1 MDDPGWSWPAW
12 KFGMKR
18 DDLFHTLHE
27 KYNTFT
33 FNLQDPE
40 AFHHDVYE
48 ISRDADTVDDF
59 HRLLDERKQQ
69 RIHELHESLE
79 SLAVEI
85 IANPKLMDSEHWQ
98 YALQLF
104 RTKSFDSIVRYF
116 ASYLPEQ
123 YLDHNDRD
131 HDAISIASLSS
142 FSETNSVKT
151 ESTTASSVDD
161 ASSFF
166 DDEPI
171 LTKGP
176 LSIHT
181 DIRPSSVVQ
190 APPSPPHSEAA
201 HGDESSVSS
210 PTSMESHE
218 YSTPPSRSMSFS
230 GSETAAAISDLT
242 RSLVHDE
249 DETSQFDDGDFAV
262 ASDSDCAESQSSLD
276 VMDDGEQSN
285 DKYEDD
291 LEEEDDFPTTQF
303 PEDASDGCDF
313 YDDTP
318 NFDDTP
324 TPRQESIAPCYI
336 EYKANPKSG
345 RAFYTESREDGSTTI
360 VEILKDSIKD
370 ILPSEYSA
378 ENSVYEYGGSTY
390 AVLPDDRI
398 IFSNKGDT
406 VHILNPDSKEVD
418 KLTGH
423 SNLRYSN
430 FEANLTSP
438 WVLANQEDHEHDTP
452 DGVRNY
458 IVAIN
463 TETAE
468 VKRILDTADFYYEPY
483 FSPDGSKL
491 AWLEWNHPE
500 LPFDSARLYTAA
512 WNDGTISDI
521 SLIVGKDREGVA
533 EPRWGPDGSLFF
545 GKEVGEY
552 RRLFRILPGSD
563 EHVEI
568 KVNGIANAEFGGLR
582 WFQGSHTYA
591 PLSDRHL
598 VASPFILGESRV
610 ILIDLESG
618 RWKDIGDSQRL
629 AEVQLDAVAR
639 LSNTSV
645 LVVGSGET
653 NAKALYRIDTEGSGQ
668 ITQVRGSTDDGL
680 PREFCSKPIL
690 KTIRSKGQPERE
702 LYGFLWLPHN
712 PDFQA
717 PEGDLPPLIMTSHG
731 GPTSYTG
738 PGLDPRTQYFTSRG
752 YAVLAFNYKGS
763 CAHGR
768 EYREALWGN
777 WGLVDSDDA
786 AEFADNLTSKGV
798 VKLGG
803 VGITGVSAGGY
814 NTLRSLTRHP
824 STFTGGVCL
833 SGVSDIKRLDDS
845 THKLES
851 DYTDHLVLQKGVDKS
866 EKDRIC
872 HERSPLFE
880 AHKITAP
887 LLLLH
892 GGSDKITPLDQA
904 QEMANAIKEA
914 GGEVELI
921 VVPEEGHGF
930 GQPKNVRLWLEEEEK
945 WWRKTLL

>member
-1 MDDPGWSWPAW
+1 MVSP
-12 KFGMKR
+12 MR
-18 DDLFHTLHE
+18 
-27 KYNTFT
+27 
-33 FNLQDPE
+33 
-40 AFHHDVYE
+40 
-48 ISRDADTVDDF
+48 
-59 HRLLDERKQQ
+59 
-69 RIHELHESLE
+69 SLE
-79 SLAVEI
+79 
-85 IANPKLMDSEHWQ
+85 D
-98 YALQLF
+98 
-104 RTKSFDSIVRYF
+104 FD
-116 ASYLPEQ
+116 
-123 YLDHNDRD
+123 
-131 HDAISIASLSS
+131 
-142 FSETNSVKT
+142 
-151 ESTTASSVDD
+151 
-161 ASSFF
+161 
-166 DDEPI
+166 
-171 LTKGP
+171 G
-176 LSIHT
+176 
-181 DIRPSSVVQ
+181 
-190 APPSPPHSEAA
+190 
-201 HGDESSVSS
+201 
-210 PTSMESHE
+210 
-218 YSTPPSRSMSFS
+218 
-230 GSETAAAISDLT
+230 
-242 RSLVHDE
+242 
-249 DETSQFDDGDFAV
+249 
-262 ASDSDCAESQSSLD
+262 
-276 VMDDGEQSN
+276 
-285 DKYEDD
+285 
-291 LEEEDDFPTTQF
+291 
-303 PEDASDGCDF
+303 
-313 YDDTP
+313 
-318 NFDDTP
+318 
-324 TPRQESIAPCYI
+324 
-336 EYKANPKSG
+336 
-345 RAFYTESREDGSTTI
+345 SREGKNPEVTMI
-360 VEILKDSIKD
+360 IPLN
-370 ILPSEYSA
+370 EY
-378 ENSVYEYGGSTY
+378 
-390 AVLPDDRI
+390 
-398 IFSNKGDT
+398 
-406 VHILNPDSKEVD
+406 
-418 KLTGH
+418 
-423 SNLRYSN
+423 
-430 FEANLTSP
+430 
-438 WVLANQEDHEHDTP
+438 
-452 DGVRNY
+452 
-458 IVAIN
+458 
-463 TETAE
+463 
-468 VKRILDTADFYYEPY
+468 
-483 FSPDGSKL
+483 
-491 AWLEWNHPE
+491 
-500 LPFDSARLYTAA
+500 
-512 WNDGTISDI
+512 
-521 SLIVGKDREGVA
+521 
-533 EPRWGPDGSLFF
+533 
-545 GKEVGEY
+545 
-552 RRLFRILPGSD
+552 
-563 EHVEI
+563 
-568 KVNGIANAEFGGLR
+568 
-582 WFQGSHTYA
+582 SHTYA

-598 VASPFILGESRV
+598 VASPFILGKSRV

-680 PREFCSKPIL
+680 PREFCSNPIL

-702 LYGFLWLPHN
+702 LYGFLWFPHN

-824 STFTGGVCL
+824 STFAGGVCL

-904 QEMANAIKEA
+904 QEMANAIKKA

>member
-1 MDDPGWSWPAW
+1 M
-12 KFGMKR
+12 
-18 DDLFHTLHE
+18 
-27 KYNTFT
+27 
-33 FNLQDPE
+33 
-40 AFHHDVYE
+40 
-48 ISRDADTVDDF
+48 
-59 HRLLDERKQQ
+59 
-69 RIHELHESLE
+69 
-79 SLAVEI
+79 
-85 IANPKLMDSEHWQ
+85 
-98 YALQLF
+98 
-104 RTKSFDSIVRYF
+104 
-116 ASYLPEQ
+116 
-123 YLDHNDRD
+123 
-131 HDAISIASLSS
+131 
-142 FSETNSVKT
+142 
-151 ESTTASSVDD
+151 
-161 ASSFF
+161 
-166 DDEPI
+166 
-171 LTKGP
+171 
-176 LSIHT
+176 
-181 DIRPSSVVQ
+181 
-190 APPSPPHSEAA
+190 
-201 HGDESSVSS
+201 
-210 PTSMESHE
+210 
-218 YSTPPSRSMSFS
+218 
-230 GSETAAAISDLT
+230 
-242 RSLVHDE
+242 
-249 DETSQFDDGDFAV
+249 
-262 ASDSDCAESQSSLD
+262 
-276 VMDDGEQSN
+276 
-285 DKYEDD
+285 
-291 LEEEDDFPTTQF
+291 
-303 PEDASDGCDF
+303 
-313 YDDTP
+313 
-318 NFDDTP
+318 
-324 TPRQESIAPCYI
+324 
-336 EYKANPKSG
+336 PKSG

-370 ILPSEYSA
+370 ILPSEYSS

-418 KLTGH
+418 NLTGH

-468 VKRILDTADFYYEPY
+468 VKRILDTADFYYEPS

-512 WNDGTISDI
+512 WNDGTILDI

-598 VASPFILGESRV
+598 VASPFVLGKSRV

-851 DYTDHLVLQKGVDKS
+851 DYTDHLVLQKGIDKS

-904 QEMANAIKEA
+904 QEMANAIKKA